1 MQSIEPDDNQSES
14 SAGCD
19 YVFGASVADN
29 FYCKYGDR
37 NANGIVDLLDFS
49 TFRQTSADVVIVSSM
64 PATV

>member
-1 MQSIEPDDNQSES
+1 MQPIEPDDNQSES
-14 SAGCD
+14 SAGGD
-19 YVFGASVADN
+19 YVFGASAADK
-29 FYCKYGDR
+29 FYRKYGDC